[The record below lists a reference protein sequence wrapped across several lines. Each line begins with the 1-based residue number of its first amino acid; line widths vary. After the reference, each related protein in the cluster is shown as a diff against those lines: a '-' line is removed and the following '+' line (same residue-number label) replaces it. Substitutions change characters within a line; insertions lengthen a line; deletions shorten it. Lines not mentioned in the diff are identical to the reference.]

1 MSNNLLFEEENKN
14 KNNQEINFLSSAN
27 SSKNTDKIIEG
38 GLIFHIP
45 IEKIKKE
52 MDEKNDKIINELNN
66 IKKFSY
72 KDKINNLCLSNC
84 IKEIK
89 DNIPEIEMCSKL
101 ANDSLNKN
109 NQTTKNIDT
118 ANKENESYSLN
129 DSSLYR
135 IKENSMAS
143 ESNEKKAKEFNSL
156 RLNFYLKN
164 NLYDVP
170 LISETNSLFPEKYKI
185 NENYSGFLYPNEL
198 KTYCIT
204 KSGFISNNNKNNYLE
219 HKGYYYHELGLY
231 FCGKEINYGN
241 IIEKRRCKP
250 DDFMCKNCMEL
261 NKEMYHIKKKYLI
274 NINGRVAKLNKGS
287 YHCFGHFLCGEQ
299 IEDCITKFTC
309 EACKILDN
317 LTKNYYF

>member
-14 KNNQEINFLSSAN
+14 KNNQENNFLSSAN
-27 SSKNTDKIIEG
+27 SSKNIDDNIEDPTYE
-38 GLIFHIP
+38 IP
-45 IEKIKKE
+45 IEEIRKE
-52 MDEKNDKIINELNN
+52 MEAKIDKLINELNN
-66 IKKFSY
+66 NKKFSY
-72 KDKINNLCLSNC
+72 KNKINIECFDTC
-84 IKEIK
+84 IKEIPNK
-89 DNIPEIEMCSKL
+89 NPEIEICSKL
-101 ANDSLNKN
+101 TNDSLNKN

-118 ANKENESYSLN
+118 ENKENESYSLN

-135 IKENSMAS
+135 IIENSKAS
-143 ESNEKKAKEFNSL
+143 ESTEKKDKEFSSL
-156 RLNFYLKN
+156 RAKFYLKN
-164 NLYDVP
+164 NLFDVP
-170 LISETNSLFPEKYKI
+170 LISETNSLYPEKYKI

-204 KSGFISNNNKNNYLE
+204 KSGFISNNNKNNNWE
-219 HKGYYYHELGLY
+219 HKPYNYHELGLY

-250 DDFMCKNCMEL
+250 NDFMCKNCMEI
-261 NKEMYHIKKKYLI
+261 NKEMYNIKKKYLI

-299 IEDCITKFTC
+299 IDDCISKFTC